1 MTYVGCYHDIED
13 GALSYSLAV
22 IVFCDILFASPEE
35 RGLGLKSE
43 AAAPRMLATGRTLCP
58 KPRAKALVAA

>member
-22 IVFCDILFASPEE
+22 IVVWQILFVSPEE
-35 RGLGLKSE
+35 RALGLKSE
-43 AAAPRMLATGRTLCP
+43 APAPRMLATGRTLCP
-58 KPRAKALVAA
+58 KPRARVL